1 MQRIGVFVCH
11 CGTNIAGTVDVKA
24 VAAALGNE
32 PGVVVAEDYQYM
44 CSQAGQ
50 DLIKKAIRENNLNGV
65 VICSCSPRMHEA
77 TFRKTAASAGLNP
90 YMVEIANIREQCS
103 WVHKD
108 MPTGTEKAII
118 LGKAAVAKVN
128 LNAPLTASETPVTKR
143 ALVIGGGI
151 AGIQT
156 ALDIADAGF
165 EVDIVEQKPTIGG
178 KMAQLDKTF
187 PTLDC
192 AACILTPK
200 MVDAAQNEKIRIFTY
215 SEVTEVH
222 GFVGNFDVTIKK
234 KARYV
239 NENICTGCGACTEK
253 CPMRKVPNE
262 FNLGMDNRSAI
273 YIPFAQAIPK
283 VATIDPEHCMMLKS
297 GKCGLCSKV
306 CTAGAIDYKAKDEF
320 ITEKY
325 GAIVA
330 ATGFNPI
337 SLEKFDEFAYSQ
349 SKDVVTS
356 LEFERLMN
364 AAGPTKSTLLRP
376 SDGKHPKTIVF
387 VQCVGSRCAACAD
400 KGKEYCSKVC
410 CMYTAKHAMLT
421 RDKYPDT
428 DVYVFYIDVRTPG
441 KNFDEFYRRAVEEYG
456 VHYIKGM
463 VGKVSPEGDKLK
475 VQASDLIAGKQL
487 HIDADMVVLAAAME
501 PDKSARQ
508 LATMLTASMDTNDFF
523 TEAHPKL
530 RPVESPTAGVFLS
543 GACQGPKDIPE
554 TVAQAGAAASKVIG
568 LLSKNR
574 LTGNPCVAHSD
585 EMMCNGCSTC
595 EKVCPYGAITYIE
608 KEFRMPDRTTR
619 IRRVASV
626 NEAVCQGCGACT
638 VACMSGAMDLKGF
651 MNKQIMA
658 EVDAICR

>member
-1 MQRIGVFVCH
+1 MQRIGVFVCW
-11 CGTNIAGTVDVKA
+11 CGSNIAGTVDVQA
-24 VAAALGNE
+24 VSEALKNE
-32 PGVVVAEDYQYM
+32 PGVVFSTNYQYM

-50 DLIKKAIRENNLNGV
+50 NMIKEAVAEHKLTGIV
-65 VICSCSPRMHEA
+65 VCSCSPRMHEA
-77 TFRKTAASAGLNP
+77 TFRKTAAAAGLNP

-108 MPTGTEKAII
+108 IPTGTEKAII

-128 LNAPLTASETPVTKR
+128 LNTPLVPGESPVTKR

-165 EVDIVEQKPTIGG
+165 PVDIVEAKPTIGG

-192 AACILTPK
+192 AASILPPK
-200 MVDAAQNEKIRIFTY
+200 MVDVAQNENIRIFSF
-215 SEVTEVH
+215 SEVTEVK

-239 NENICTGCGACTEK
+239 KEDICTGCGACVEK
-253 CPMRKVPNE
+253 CPQKKVPNE

-273 YIPFAQAIPK
+273 YIPFAQAVPK
-283 VATIDPEHCMMLKS
+283 VATIDPNACNMLKN
-297 GKCGLCSKV
+297 GKCGLCARV
-306 CTAGAIDYKAKDEF
+306 CAAGAIDYTQKDEF
-320 ITEKY
+320 VNEKY
-325 GAIVA
+325 GAIVV

-337 SLEKFDEFAYSQ
+337 SMDKFDEFAYNQ
-349 SKDVVTS
+349 SKDVITS
-356 LEFERLMN
+356 LEFERLTN
-364 AAGPTKSTLLRP
+364 AAGPTAGKLLRP
-376 SDGKHPKTIVF
+376 SDHKHPHTIVF
-387 VQCVGSRCAACAD
+387 VQCVGSRCDSCAE
-400 KGKEYCSKVC
+400 KGKEYCSKIC

-463 VGKVSPEGDKLK
+463 VGKVTPEGDKLK
-475 VQASDLIAGKQL
+475 VQASDLLNNKQL
-487 HIDADMVVLAAAME
+487 HIDADLVVLAAAIE
-501 PDKSARQ
+501 PDKSARP

-543 GACQGPKDIPE
+543 GTCQGPKDIPE
-554 TVAQAGAAASKVIG
+554 TVSQAGAAASKVIG
-568 LLSKNR
+568 LLAKDK
-574 LTGNPCVAHSD
+574 LTGNPCVAHSN
-585 EMMCNGCSTC
+585 ELMCNGCSSC
-595 EKVCPYGAITYIE
+595 ERVCPYGAISYE
-608 KEFRMPDRTTR
+608 DKEFRMPDRTTA
-619 IRRVASV
+619 IRRIAIV
-626 NEAVCQGCGACT
+626 NPAVCQGCGACT
-638 VACMSGAMDLKGF
+638 VACPSGAMDLNGF
-651 MNKQIMA
+651 ASSQIMA
-658 EVDAICR
+658 EVDAICK